1 MNTSISDLKSK
12 GFVVLAY
19 PPALRQAV
27 SSAVESWREFCALP
41 TEVKQSLP
49 YSNDS
54 DGVGYELKDGVGNK
68 ADRKEN
74 ADIATGDADWL
85 KAHPETIG
93 NPVARNFI
101 EQATGLVALMKPTIL
116 EFAHQAE
123 KEFGLEGFADEV
135 DQSEQVFF
143 VRFIHYFGDRKVGEE
158 IATAHPD
165 QSGFT
170 LHLFESDPGL
180 QCLTLADRQWID
192 MPVSEGE
199 TVIIPSLQMQ
209 LRSKGEL
216 TALYHRVVATPETA
230 AGGRYS
236 AVCFVQL
243 ACTPKYNKAKHGRLQ
258 EKPEGFNYGL
268 SDEGF
273 AELFA

>member
-1 MNTSISDLKSK
+1 MNTPISDLKSK

-41 TEVKQSLP
+41 TEVKQGLP

-54 DGVGYELKDGVGNK
+54 DGVGYELKEGVGTK

-74 ADIATGDADWL
+74 ADITIGGADWL
-85 KAHPETIG
+85 QVHAGAISH
-93 NPVARNFI
+93 PVARNFI
-101 EQATGLVALMKPTIL
+101 EQATDLVALIKPTIL
-116 EFAHQAE
+116 EFARQAE
-123 KEFGLEGFADEV
+123 KEFGLNGFADEV
-135 DQSEQVFF
+135 DQSEQAFF
-143 VRFIHYFGDRKVGEE
+143 VRFIHYFGDREVGEE
-158 IATAHPD
+158 TAAAHPD

-199 TVIIPSLQMQ
+199 TVIIPAMQMQ
-209 LRSKGEL
+209 LRSKGRL
-216 TALYHRVVATPETA
+216 KALAHRVVATAKTA
-230 AGGRYS
+230 QHGRYS

-243 ACTPKYNKAKHGRLQ
+243 KKTSKYNKDEYGRLQ
-258 EKPEGFNYGL
+258 EKPEGFNYDMSL
-268 SDEGF
+268 DEFEG
-273 AELFA
+273 LFA